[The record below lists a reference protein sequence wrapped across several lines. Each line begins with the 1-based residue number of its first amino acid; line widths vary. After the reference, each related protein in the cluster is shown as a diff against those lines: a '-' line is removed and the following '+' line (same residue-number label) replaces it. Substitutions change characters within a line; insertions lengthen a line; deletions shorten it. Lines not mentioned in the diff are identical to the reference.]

1 MSLNRG
7 FSKPM
12 ELNTILSLASCTKL
26 MTAISALQ
34 CVERGLLSLDE
45 DVTMVLPE
53 VGKFGII
60 IGFDDVQSRAITVPN
75 KEPVT
80 LR

>member
-1 MSLNRG
+1 
-7 FSKPM
+7 M
-12 ELNTILSLASCTKL
+12 ELDTIFMLASCTKL

-60 IGFDDVQSRAITVPN
+60 TGFDDVQSRSITVPN